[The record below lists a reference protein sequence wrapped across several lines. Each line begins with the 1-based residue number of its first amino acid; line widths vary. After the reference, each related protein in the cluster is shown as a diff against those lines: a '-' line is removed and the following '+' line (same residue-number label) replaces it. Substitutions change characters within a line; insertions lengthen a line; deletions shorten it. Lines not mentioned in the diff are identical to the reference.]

1 MLFLLTASLMA
12 RAGAEEV
19 GYQQTLQQQLTLHVQ
34 QRLDD
39 YLQTQAWPQG
49 DSSVEVW
56 LPAGANHVPVCQQ
69 AIHIEA
75 ADHDARPWGRQLYRM
90 ECLDPVWQL
99 QARADVRLTLP
110 VIISSRDLAKGHMVQ
125 ANDLQNKPMEIHR
138 LFRDFTINPADLLGR
153 KVLRRVRVGQIL
165 TQEQLQAR
173 ILVKKGDIVLIRAGS
188 NDFSATMKGE
198 AQQDG
203 IEGDSVKVKNLS
215 SGRII
220 QGWVVEMG
228 IVETRY

>member
-1 MLFLLTASLMA
+1 MLFLFVGSLMV
-12 RAGAEEV
+12 RAGAEEA
-19 GYQQTLQQQLTLHVQ
+19 GYQQTLQQQLALHVQ

-39 YLQTQAWPQG
+39 YLQTQAWPKG
-49 DSSVEVW
+49 ESSVEVW

-69 AIHIEA
+69 PIHIEA

-90 ECLDPVWQL
+90 ECLDPAWQL

-110 VIISSRDLAKGHMVQ
+110 VIISSRDLAKGHVVQ
-125 ANDLQNKPMEIHR
+125 VRDLQTKPMEIHR
-138 LFRDFTINPADLLGR
+138 LFRDFTVNQDDLLGR

-220 QGWVVEMG
+220 QGWVVEKG